1 LRLERFSGDL
11 PATAAQRRN
20 IQTTFLRARWRL
32 ACTYHRWLHGGG
44 YALPSPDASPS
55 FLSLSL
61 FLYPPFP
68 TLLRFL
74 SCSTFTGNTHGIKP
88 RMPSLSLH
96 HAFALLF
103 FLPSFLPSLMPLYP
117 SLSFLRLPPPSYLKS
132 NAIHRR
138 QARRARLPFSP
149 RFPLG

>member
-44 YALPSPDASPS
+44 YALPSPDASP
-55 FLSLSL
+55 LSRPPLPLSA
-61 FLYPPFP
+61 
-68 TLLRFL
+68 LLPFL

-88 RMPSLSLH
+88 RVPSLSSPCF
-96 HAFALLF
+96 HAPLLP
-103 FLPSFLPSLMPLYP
+103 LIVPSMSFPVSLPSL
-117 SLSFLRLPPPSYLKS
+117 S
-132 NAIHRR
+132 
-138 QARRARLPFSP
+138 
-149 RFPLG
+149 